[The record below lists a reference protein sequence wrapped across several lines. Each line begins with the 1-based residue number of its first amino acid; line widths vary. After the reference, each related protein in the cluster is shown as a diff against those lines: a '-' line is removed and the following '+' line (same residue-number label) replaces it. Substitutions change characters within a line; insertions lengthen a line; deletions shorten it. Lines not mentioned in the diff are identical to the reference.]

1 MNGYVCFYDGK
12 RWECFYNGKRWECY
26 ASSHEDTQ
34 NRRYVRVKMSTLEKL
49 QAKLA
54 GSVSTLEKPQA
65 KLAGSVSIVGS
76 CKCKGNADHVKCAD
90 GTTISV
96 QASQSHC
103 STPRS
108 DYGPYTHVEVWLAT
122 APVTEFDYDEGYP
135 SAYVPIEKVVEFI
148 DNHGGFK
155 S

>member
-1 MNGYVCFYDGK
+1 MN
-12 RWECFYNGKRWECY
+12 
-26 ASSHEDTQ
+26 
-34 NRRYVRVKMSTLEKL
+34 TLDIL
-49 QAKLA
+49 QSKLA
-54 GSVSTLEKPQA
+54 GSVSTVDSHEY
-65 KLAGSVSIVGS
+65 
-76 CKCKGNADHVKCAD
+76 KGITDNVECAD
-90 GTTISV
+90 GTTVSV
-96 QASQSHC
+96 QASQFHY

-108 DYGPYTHVEVWLAT
+108 DCGPYTHVEVWQAS